1 MYVVC
6 RPFQAGDQNLE
17 AGAVVDAQGWR
28 NLRQLV
34 RSRYLREQTADE
46 AAAAPK
52 VKKGREVPT
61 HAN

>member
-6 RPFQAGDQNLE
+6 RPFQAGDQNLA

-46 AAAAPK
+46 AAAPK
-52 VKKGREVPT
+52 ARKGREVPT
-61 HAN
+61 KAN